1 MAKFTIC
8 KGNPKPIGSKEK
20 KRTYPRKPGMIEKGR
35 GEKAKETADHI
46 KKYIEFI
53 DVKQCP
59 SLQDIQQLKVKDIRP
74 LLKLLKG
81 TDIFRRLIKVK
92 STSEDNGTCDLKKT
106 FRQDEGKSKII
117 SIYSIYDKLFYLVS
131 N

>member
-1 MAKFTIC
+1 
-8 KGNPKPIGSKEK
+8 
-20 KRTYPRKPGMIEKGR
+20 MIEKGR

-46 KKYIEFI
+46 EKFIKFI

-92 STSEDNGTCDLKKT
+92 STFKENGKWDLKQT
-106 FRQDEGKSKII
+106 FRQDESK
-117 SIYSIYDKLFYLVS
+117 KRLF

>member
-8 KGNPKPIGSKEK
+8 KGNPKPTGSKEK

-81 TDIFRRLIKVK
+81 ADIFRR
-92 STSEDNGTCDLKKT
+92 STSKGNGTWDLKKT
-106 FRQDEGKSKII
+106 FRQDEGKRRLFLFI
-117 SIYSIYDKLFYLVS
+117 SIYDII
-131 N
+131 